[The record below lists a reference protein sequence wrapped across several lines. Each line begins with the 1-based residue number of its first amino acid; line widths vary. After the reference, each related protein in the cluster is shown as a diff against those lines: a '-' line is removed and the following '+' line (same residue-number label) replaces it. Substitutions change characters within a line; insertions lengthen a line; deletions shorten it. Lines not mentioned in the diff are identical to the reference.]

1 MSRHA
6 SVDQLADLQ
15 AGALRPRKAARIERH
30 MASCPQCT
38 QTSSELAGVPSL
50 LASASAQYPAMP
62 GNLSARMDT
71 VLATESRQRE
81 ASAPATESGRRDLP
95 AGGAPPPRHRR
106 QGRGGSGWKLPGLS
120 VTASRA
126 LAGAAAAVVVGG
138 AGYAVASQLTG
149 SSSSG
154 SPGAPAAVHG
164 AAGAEHVGPK
174 ITYGNARTAHSI
186 QVVTSSTNFE
196 SGKLADQVTA
206 AVHEARQQ
214 GVQSRPAPSG
224 TAATTHSPLAGAN
237 VGTQSEARLAG
248 CIGLVAPGRDL
259 ILVEEAKFEGKPA
272 DIIVTS
278 GTSSGPAQ
286 VWVVGQSCSAT
297 HSDVLDHLDL
307 PRI

>member
-1 MSRHA
+1 MNRHA
-6 SVDQLADLQ
+6 SLDELADLQ
-15 AGALRPRKAARIERH
+15 AGTLRPRKAARIERH
-30 MASCPQCT
+30 MSSCPQCT

-62 GNLSARMDT
+62 DNLSARLDT

-81 ASAPATESGRRDLP
+81 ASAPATEADRRQLP
-95 AGGAPPPRHRR
+95 ARSPTPPRHRR
-106 QGRGGSGWKLPGLS
+106 QGRDSGGWRLPGLS
-120 VTASRA
+120 VSASRA
-126 LAGAAAAVVVGG
+126 LAGAAAAVVVAG

-149 SSSSG
+149 SSPSS
-154 SPGAPAAVHG
+154 SAGAPATIHG
-164 AAGAEHVGPK
+164 AAGTEHVGPK
-174 ITYGNARTAHSI
+174 ITYGNARAAHSI
-186 QVVTSSTNFE
+186 QMVTSGTNFQ
-196 SGKLADQVTA
+196 SARLAGQVTA

-214 GVQSRPAPSG
+214 GVQSRPAPSSTG
-224 TAATTHSPLAGAN
+224 PTTRSPVSAPN
-237 VGTQSEARLAG
+237 FSSQSEARLAG

-259 ILVEEAKFEGKPA
+259 ILVEQAKFDGKPA

-286 VWVVGQSCSAT
+286 VWVVGLSCSAT